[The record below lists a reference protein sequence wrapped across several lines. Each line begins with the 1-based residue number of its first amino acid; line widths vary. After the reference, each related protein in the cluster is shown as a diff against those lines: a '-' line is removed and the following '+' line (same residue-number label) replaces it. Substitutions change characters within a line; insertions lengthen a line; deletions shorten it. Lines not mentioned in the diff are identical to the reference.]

1 MNRMLVGVGHLIPP
15 WLVALS
21 AVLFFG
27 TAAIL
32 GLSCPSAEELEDWSI
47 HYHRDRH
54 GDQGP
59 RT

>member
-1 MNRMLVGVGHLIPP
+1 LT
-15 WLVALS
+15 
-21 AVLFFG
+21 AVLFIG
-27 TAAIL
+27 TAASL

-54 GDQGP
+54 GDHDP